1 MTTPTASRRANPL
14 PHAASAARRD
24 AGTSSAAPQPEFLA
38 PRIGRAHYNR
48 SDPETVIKVRWQCVT
63 VGAVSANSG
72 AGRVKLRGVEPH
84 GAEVVS
90 RGQVH
95 VGVQGSGQVPQQGNG
110 WLGAALFG
118 ALNLIG
124 GHANP
129 LPFVGLCRVA
139 AVVPST
145 GLLRPH
151 RPVDLKLRLFD

>member
-1 MTTPTASRRANPL
+1 LTRPAPLLADTAPT
-14 PHAASAARRD
+14 
-24 AGTSSAAPQPEFLA
+24 
-38 PRIGRAHYNR
+38 
-48 SDPETVIKVRWQCVT
+48 VT
-63 VGAVSANSG
+63 
-72 AGRVKLRGVEPH
+72 H
-84 GAEVVS
+84 C
-90 RGQVH
+90 
-95 VGVQGSGQVPQQGNG
+95 QVPQQGNG